1 MNEMTKMKTFGLIG
15 YPLGHSFSQKYFT
28 EKFESEGLTRH
39 QYINYPI
46 ERIEFINDIIYK
58 DQTLIGLNVTIPYKQ
73 QVFPYLDEL
82 DEISQRIGAVNT
94 IKIDRTSGKVRLKG
108 YNTDAYGF
116 YHSLKPYLKK
126 KHDSALILGTGGA
139 SKAVAYVL
147 EELGIHFIYVSRNPR
162 EKSQLSYPDLCG
174 PVLYN
179 FQIIINTSPVGMYP
193 DVQNYPD
200 IPYDFISKDHIL
212 FDLIYNPEET
222 LFLKKGKEK
231 GAQIINGLSM
241 LHLQAER
248 SWEIWNSV
256 D

>member
-1 MNEMTKMKTFGLIG
+1 MTTYGLIG
-15 YPLGHSFSQKYFT
+15 YPLEHSFSRKYFT
-28 EKFESEGLTRH
+28 EKFDTEGLTQH
-39 QYINYPI
+39 QYNNYPL
-46 ERIEFINDIIYK
+46 ERIELLKEIIDK
-58 DQTLIGLNVTIPYKQ
+58 DNTLLGLNVTIPYKQ
-73 QVFPYLDEL
+73 QVINFLDEQ
-82 DEISQRIGAVNT
+82 DDIAQKIGAVNT
-94 IKIDRTSGKVRLKG
+94 IKIERTGGVKVKLKG

-116 YHSLKPYLKK
+116 YHALQPYLKK
-126 KHDSALILGTGGA
+126 KHDSALVLGTGG
-139 SKAVAYVL
+139 SSRAVAYVL
-147 EELGIHFIYVSRNPR
+147 EELGIQFIYVSRNPR
-162 EKSQLSYPDLCG
+162 EKNHLSYMDLCG

-193 DVQNYPD
+193 NVQDAPD
-200 IPYDFISKDHIL
+200 IPYDFISRDHIL

-231 GAQIINGLSM
+231 GAQVINGLSM

>member
-1 MNEMTKMKTFGLIG
+1 MQTYGLIG
-15 YPLGHSFSQKYFT
+15 YPLEHSFSQKYFT
-28 EKFESEGLTRH
+28 DKFKSEGLSQC
-39 QYINYPI
+39 QYINYPLEHI
-46 ERIEFINDIIYK
+46 ELIKEII
-58 DQTLIGLNVTIPYKQ
+58 DRDNSLIGLNVTIPYKQ
-73 QVFPYLDEL
+73 LVLNYLDER
-82 DEISQRIGAVNT
+82 DEISKKIGAVNT
-94 IKIDRTSGKVRLKG
+94 IKIERAEGKVSLKG

-116 YHSLKPYLKK
+116 YHSLQPHLKK
-126 KHDSALILGTGGA
+126 RHDSALILGTGG
-139 SKAVAYVL
+139 SSRAVAYVL
-147 EELGIHFIYVSRNPR
+147 DELGIHYIYVSRNPR
-162 EKSQLSYPDLCG
+162 EKSQLSYMDLCG

-193 DVQNYPD
+193 DVNNSPD
-200 IPYDFISKDHIL
+200 IPYDFIAKDHIL

>member
-1 MNEMTKMKTFGLIG
+1 MQTYGLIG
-15 YPLGHSFSQKYFT
+15 YPLEHSFSQKYFT
-28 EKFESEGLTRH
+28 DKFKSEGLS
-39 QYINYPI
+39 QYQYLNYSL
-46 ERIEFINDIIYK
+46 ERVELIKEIVDR
-58 DQTLIGLNVTIPYKQ
+58 DSTLIGLNVTIPYKQ
-73 QVFPYLDEL
+73 KVINYLDER
-82 DEISQRIGAVNT
+82 DEISKKIGAVNT
-94 IKIDRTSGKVRLKG
+94 IKIERTEGKVRLKG

-116 YHSLKPYLKK
+116 YHSLQPHLKK
-126 KHDSALILGTGGA
+126 KHDSALILGTGG
-139 SKAVAYVL
+139 SSRAVAYVL
-147 EELGIHFIYVSRNPR
+147 DELGIHYIYVSRSPR
-162 EKSQLSYPDLCG
+162 EKSQLSYMDLCG

-193 DVQNYPD
+193 DVNNAPD
-200 IPYDFISKDHIL
+200 IPYDFIAKDHIL

-248 SWEIWNSV
+248 SWDIWNRV

>member
-1 MNEMTKMKTFGLIG
+1 MKTYGLIG

-28 EKFESEGLTRH
+28 DKFRREGLSEH
-39 QYINYPI
+39 QYLNFPI
-46 ERIEFINDIIYK
+46 ERVELLREFIDK
-58 DQTLIGLNVTIPYKQ
+58 DNTLIGLNVTIPYKR
-73 QVFPYLDEL
+73 QVLNYLDER
-82 DEISQRIGAVNT
+82 DEISLKIGAVNT
-94 IKIDRTSGKVRLKG
+94 IKIERTAGKIILKG

-126 KHDSALILGTGGA
+126 KHDSALILGTGG
-139 SKAVAYVL
+139 SSRAVAYVL
-147 EELGIHFIYVSRNPR
+147 EELGIHFMFISRNPK
-162 EKSQLSYPDLCG
+162 EKNQLSYMDLCG

-193 DVQNYPD
+193 NVQNYPD
-200 IPYDFISKDHIL
+200 IPYDFVTKDHIM

-222 LFLKKGKEK
+222 LFLKKGKER
-231 GAQIINGLSM
+231 GAQTINGLKM

-248 SWEIWNSV
+248 SWEIWNRI